1 MVTVLDIRKDT
12 LPVYHTVGVV
22 EIESYWVE
30 MGRLVG
36 THRPIA
42 ISWRAQQAWIA
53 ESAAPECW
61 AEMADA
67 VREALTAKEVC
78 DAD

>member
-1 MVTVLDIRKDT
+1 
-12 LPVYHTVGVV
+12 
-22 EIESYWVE
+22 

-53 ESAAPECW
+53 ESAAPERW

>member
-1 MVTVLDIRKDT
+1 MVTVLDIRKEQ
-12 LPVYHTVGVV
+12 LPVYHTLGVA

-36 THRPIA
+36 TLRPIA
-42 ISWRAQQAWIA
+42 ISWRVQKAWIA
-53 ESAAPECW
+53 ESAAPEDW
-61 AEMADA
+61 VELAD
-67 VREALTAKEVC
+67 VVGEALTAKEVC